1 MIIPGTTI
9 SLTLLPTYVEVRD
22 KGMVK
27 KKIPLK
33 ERSFEDVALEL
44 QKYVRYLGK
53 RLAPGVL
60 EDILDKI
67 GLPKAR
73 RVLEEELMAPSEP
86 EPTPEVVIPT
96 PEPVIVEPEKK
107 RRSFLRRKEE
117 PAATYV
123 DSPGVSADGEGS
135 ITSEDFDDIADALQA
150 VEALSDSFMIGDPQ
164 SLEREKD
171 AEPAPKFNIQ
181 VSGQEEIVASNK
193 SYARI
198 AEAKEIPE
206 IVEESEEP
214 VAEGS
219 VEVIAETIEEELP
232 VEEEV
237 DPTPKVTPT
246 HQIKPLVECK
256 GLLLGEDGVG
266 KETLKAKAGV
276 LPIELDGGEVSTY
289 IFGKVFEGDNHRID
303 LRVWSFDLAVKSK
316 VQRKQF
322 YLDSQVI
329 IIVYAASDR
338 WSFESIDF
346 WLREATLS
354 SEEMPPIVIVA
365 NKTDLRTETG
375 DDSGDQPVSYDEG
388 FHLAEELATR
398 FADGDKLHPV
408 AFIET
413 SCVSEE
419 GVEDVF
425 KTASRLFENDL
436 QT

>member
-237 DPTPKVTPT
+237 DSTPKVTPT

-329 IIVYAASDR
+329 II
-338 WSFESIDF
+338 
-346 WLREATLS
+346 
-354 SEEMPPIVIVA
+354 
-365 NKTDLRTETG
+365 
-375 DDSGDQPVSYDEG
+375 
-388 FHLAEELATR
+388 
-398 FADGDKLHPV
+398 
-408 AFIET
+408 
-413 SCVSEE
+413 
-419 GVEDVF
+419 
-425 KTASRLFENDL
+425 
-436 QT
+436 

>member
-22 KGMVK
+22 KGMIK

-33 ERSFEDVALEL
+33 QRSFDDVALEL
-44 QKYVRYLGK
+44 QKYLRYLGR

-60 EDILDKI
+60 EDVLDKI
-67 GLPKAR
+67 GVPKAR
-73 RVLEEELMAPSEP
+73 RVLEEELMAPPEPKAVEPPEP
-86 EPTPEVVIPT
+86 ELVETEPELK
-96 PEPVIVEPEKK
+96 PEKK
-107 RRSFLRRKEE
+107 KRGFLRRKEE
-117 PAATYV
+117 EPAATFV
-123 DSPGVSADGEGS
+123 ESPGVSADGKGA

-150 VEALSDSFMIGDPQ
+150 VEALSDTFMTGDPQ
-164 SLEREKD
+164 PEEKTP
-171 AEPAPKFNIQ
+171 EPTPKVSIQ

-193 SYARI
+193 SYART
-198 AEAKEIPE
+198 ADAKEIPE
-206 IVEESEEP
+206 VVEEPEVEIAEITAETVEEEP
-214 VAEGS
+214 VDE
-219 VEVIAETIEEELP
+219 EIES
-232 VEEEV
+232 
-237 DPTPKVTPT
+237 TPKVTPT

-266 KETLKAKAGV
+266 KESLKAKAGV
-276 LPIELDGGEVSTY
+276 VPIELEDGETSSF

-303 LRVWSFDLAVKSK
+303 LRVWSFDLAVKAK
-316 VQRKQF
+316 IQRKQF

-388 FHLAEELATR
+388 FHLAEELAKR
-398 FADGDKLHPV
+398 FADGSKLHPV

-425 KTASRLFENDL
+425 KTATQLFENDIE
-436 QT
+436 T